1 MATPAVNAI
10 PESSRA
16 ALEPLLTL
24 EDVARIL
31 GRSHW
36 TLRLDHKAGRL
47 KCVRIGRALMVEPGE
62 VRRIIQQG
70 LNPVEI

>member
-1 MATPAVNAI
+1 MATAAVNTIPGSGGGAI
-10 PESSRA
+10 
-16 ALEPLLTL
+16 EPLLTL

-36 TLRLDHKAGRL
+36 TLRLDHKAGRI